1 MVNTLSFHSRRKT
14 PLWVA
19 AYCFHELNKAQ
30 VFDSNISSIVD
41 KILREEID
49 VVSYRVLS
57 YLLLGVVRIFSRKVD
72 YLSYD
77 CDEVLIKINKFV
89 INRKEL
95 ARVEN
100 LRMSVTIPD
109 RFELDAFELDALED
123 TSRSNIASKEDIT
136 LQDVSSTNERFGLL
150 SLEKVDEFDSGESG
164 NPVNHLMLEDIHQ
177 SVLMEMDFEFCNMPF
192 SADQS
197 DLMELDFEV
206 FRSNSPINSLPGKD
220 MDLNTVV
227 VDAGAE
233 EESSDLF
240 SKDRHINTDERVQL
254 TAPYEDQ
261 IPEKCRIPLEAS
273 ADISM
278 IFGTR
283 NERIDHDDYLA
294 SMENTEEVTQGPLK
308 KLKFQEKFP
317 IQGVTL
323 SVIPPQSE
331 NLDAT
336 PQSMF
341 QGASV
346 GRPTLGGMSPNFMLI
361 STPALSEGT
370 RLSRKR
376 KTIDKT
382 IIISNN
388 MLKKRVEE
396 ANDLVSGRRKS
407 CPILLTTQ
415 KKPCTSRIS
424 VGSHVSSLPCKSS
437 KIRIL
442 FSKKK
447 LRLRK
452 KLKIAGTPGN
462 SRVAESQTVANLRR
476 VAASP
481 KTPPRSLAIKGRSIE
496 HPARIEIENSDSLG
510 PLTPLVSIEVDQSSK
525 RVEGRNPT
533 KEFNVGNSI
542 SFESVEKE
550 LSLAEVDDL
559 NLMNGDISSSETEN
573 SELIAGWSV
582 QTGKIAKS
590 LQRKFQDQK
599 NKQEEEVVNFSQV
612 VKGKPRN
619 QCAKLFYEMLVLK
632 TTSCV
637 DVKQDSPYAD
647 IAIKK
652 QPKLDE
658 TLATYEDM

>member
-1 MVNTLSFHSRRKT
+1 
-14 PLWVA
+14 
-19 AYCFHELNKAQ
+19 
-30 VFDSNISSIVD
+30 
-41 KILREEID
+41 
-49 VVSYRVLS
+49 
-57 YLLLGVVRIFSRKVD
+57 
-72 YLSYD
+72 
-77 CDEVLIKINKFV
+77 
-89 INRKEL
+89 
-95 ARVEN
+95 
-100 LRMSVTIPD
+100 MSVTIPD

-346 GRPTLGGMSPNFMLI
+346 GRPTLG
-361 STPALSEGT
+361 
-370 RLSRKR
+370 
-376 KTIDKT
+376 
-382 IIISNN
+382 
-388 MLKKRVEE
+388 
-396 ANDLVSGRRKS
+396 
-407 CPILLTTQ
+407 
-415 KKPCTSRIS
+415 
-424 VGSHVSSLPCKSS
+424 KSS